1 MISRSACERTV
12 SEELLIDK
20 KYIESI
26 EFKESKREIGIS
38 NKSTFRFLQTES
50 HVFSA
55 NVQLNCSK
63 EQLKEQL
70 IIYNGEIFIFFTPE
84 YENGKIKRVTVW
96 YLSDNNENM
105 QELVD
110 ILKDDRD
117 VYDKISPYFT
127 PVVSSIKNTQL
138 GGSKKNKNST
148 KKVKKDVSKVKVKKT
163 PVKKDVSKTKVK
175 KVKTTIK
182 K

>member
-1 MISRSACERTV
+1 
-12 SEELLIDK
+12 
-20 KYIESI
+20 
-26 EFKESKREIGIS
+26 
-38 NKSTFRFLQTES
+38 
-50 HVFSA
+50 
-55 NVQLNCSK
+55 
-63 EQLKEQL
+63 
-70 IIYNGEIFIFFTPE
+70 
-84 YENGKIKRVTVW
+84 
-96 YLSDNNENM
+96 M